1 MLNFRYWHALPDG
14 HTLLVT
20 AITPDWVPAAA
31 DVLTDSFAE
40 TLSAAVYRNYLRRQI
55 KAYLEQHMRLPPK
68 AVVLVALLVPPA
80 PQQPQQA
87 VVEEG
92 QEQQEGEGAAPG
104 SSGESSSREVPN
116 SSATSSSDS
125 SSSSM
130 GGLVEDQ
137 QQQQQQSGSESEG
150 ELELASSFLKN
161 PLFSTFATLTATSS
175 SGGDEAVAPGADAQ
189 EAASEAGPPGA
200 PPASSGTVLVGVVEL
215 SFSAST
221 RTQYFSLNPPE
232 VSHPAS
238 TIAHSA
244 LPETPPRP
252 DSWRCCSGLPCT
264 CLPTHS
270 THNNPV
276 CRLLGCPPCSAAGPL
291 LPVQHGHPPRPP
303 GAGVWPGGDARR
315 GAAGGAAG
323 GV

>member
-80 PQQPQQA
+80 PEQPQQSA
-87 VVEEG
+87 GEEG
-92 QEQQEGEGAAPG
+92 QEQQEGAAPSSSSSGSSDAPG
-104 SSGESSSREVPN
+104 SS
-116 SSATSSSDS
+116 S
-125 SSSSM
+125 SSSSGISTV
-130 GGLVEDQ
+130 GGLAEDQ
-137 QQQQQQSGSESEG
+137 QHQQSGSESEG

-161 PLFSTFATLTATSS
+161 PLFSTFATAAAASS
-175 SGGDEAVAPGADAQ
+175 SGSEEAGAPGADAQ

-232 VSHPAS
+232 VSQAREEGGCHILPADAEGCAWKSAHGRTAHPRAR
-238 TIAHSA
+238 HSP
-244 LPETPPRP
+244 LNHPR
-252 DSWRCCSGLPCT
+252 
-264 CLPTHS
+264 
-270 THNNPV
+270 
-276 CRLLGCPPCSAAGPL
+276 CRLPPAARPPCHAAGPL

-303 GAGVWPGGDARR
+303 GPGVWPGGDARR